1 MKKNISSQIKKR
13 YGTIKTYSIKKKLN
27 YSTLRFFIC
36 KYPKAD
42 MPRYEK
48 ALREDGFIR

>member
-1 MKKNISSQIKKR
+1 MGLLKHIAL
-13 YGTIKTYSIKKKLN
+13 KKLN